1 MRRLFNRQLART
13 LGWIALLVFVAV
25 GINVVGI
32 GVAGNV
38 DGWTRWL
45 DEHASNFLVW
55 RLFLYGATIYGWI
68 WMRRRLL
75 KRDDSTESRRRLL
88 RTEIGAV
95 AAIALLEFSALW
107 QQP

>member
-38 DGWTRWL
+38 DGWNRWL
-45 DEHASNFLVW
+45 NEHASHFLVW
-55 RLFLYGATIYGWI
+55 RLCLYGAMIYGWI

-75 KRDDSTESRRRLL
+75 KRDNSTESRRRLL

-95 AAIALLEFSALW
+95 AAIALLEFSVLW